1 MYAVLT
7 SGGTS
12 TEQRESR
19 GVIMM
24 AMLHGDAPFGW
35 QGFAFAALAVVAL
48 VVVFN
53 ELARGALTNRPK
65 KRKRNKS
72 TTRRRQSTQ

>member
-1 MYAVLT
+1 MYAFLT
-7 SGGTS
+7 SGRLGLS
-12 TEQRESR
+12 SGRAA
-19 GVIMM
+19 GVIMI

-48 VVVFN
+48 VVFFN
-53 ELARGALTNRPK
+53 ELARDALTNRPK

-72 TTRRRQSTQ
+72 ASRGMRT

>member
-1 MYAVLT
+1 
-7 SGGTS
+7 
-12 TEQRESR
+12 
-19 GVIMM
+19 MM

-72 TTRRRQSTQ
+72 TTCRRQSTQ

>member
-1 MYAVLT
+1 
-7 SGGTS
+7 
-12 TEQRESR
+12 
-19 GVIMM
+19 MM

-72 TTRRRQSTQ
+72 TTLPSVNSVKKTLILCCS

>member
-1 MYAVLT
+1 
-7 SGGTS
+7 
-12 TEQRESR
+12 
-19 GVIMM
+19 MM

-53 ELARGALTNRPK
+53 ELARGALTNRQK
-65 KRKRNKS
+65 AKEK
-72 TTRRRQSTQ
+72 

>member
-1 MYAVLT
+1 
-7 SGGTS
+7 
-12 TEQRESR
+12 
-19 GVIMM
+19 MM

-35 QGFAFAALAVVAL
+35 QGFAFAGLAVVAL
-48 VVVFN
+48 VLVFN

-72 TTRRRQSTQ
+72 TRGSRSTQ